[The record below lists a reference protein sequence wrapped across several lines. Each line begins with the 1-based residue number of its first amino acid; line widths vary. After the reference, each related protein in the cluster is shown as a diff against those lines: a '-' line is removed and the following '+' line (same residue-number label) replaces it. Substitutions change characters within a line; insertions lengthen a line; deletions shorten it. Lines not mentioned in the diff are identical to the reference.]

1 MVPRRKLINHG
12 AAKLTESGM
21 AETAA
26 PGAHSRSSSLPIAE
40 TPISNEPPDRARAA
54 APPTT
59 ATTPASIAKAR
70 LKGDEATAAP
80 NKASAEAIAMPNPTC
95 RQRRARREG
104 WRVVHGTSKFS
115 NPLEHQRAI
124 RPAEAERIFH
134 RHVDAHVTRRVGA
147 VVEIALGV
155 LIEDIDRRR
164 RDLMVYCQRGDD

>member
-12 AAKLTESGM
+12 AAKLTDSGM

-26 PGAHSRSSSLPIAE
+26 PGTRSRSSSVPIAE
-40 TPISNEPPDRARAA
+40 TPISNEPADRARAA

-59 ATTPASIAKAR
+59 ATTPASVAKAK
-70 LKGDEATAAP
+70 LNGDEATAA
-80 NKASAEAIAMPNPTC
+80 ARRAIAEAIAMPIPTC
-95 RQRRARREG
+95 RQRRARRDA

-115 NPLEHQRAI
+115 NPLEHKRAI

-134 RHVDAHVTRRVGA
+134 RDVDAHVARCVGA

-164 RDLMVYCQRGDD
+164 RDLMVNSQRGDD